1 MPTPYIYA
9 RQFGTELQVDLGLSS
24 GSHCPVCFITYL
36 DGDLEGCC
44 FYSNEK
50 NAVGQNR
57 RVLNCV
63 YEFEERA
70 TMKEVVETW
79 LEGVYK
85 VLAQRDFDLVEK
97 WKSRFEAVPF

>member
-9 RQFGTELQVDLGLSS
+9 RQFGVELQADLGLSPQ
-24 GSHCPVCFITYL
+24 SHCPVCFITYL

-44 FYSNEK
+44 FYSFEK
-50 NAVGQNR
+50 NSVGQRR

-70 TMKEVVETW
+70 SMKEVIDTW
-79 LEGVYK
+79 IEGVFKACGYK
-85 VLAQRDFDLVEK
+85 DFDLVEK
-97 WKSRFEAVPF
+97 WKARFASVQF